1 MKFAAQFRNLSI
13 HIKLRLIIIFTV
25 SLALLL
31 ACGAVLTYDW
41 IAARSEMRSDLE
53 ALAEMIG
60 SNSTAALTFHDEQAA
75 EEVLSGL
82 QAKPHIVA
90 AFIYSAQGEPLAR
103 YQREPDAT
111 PAASAPGPDR
121 SRFEGGKL
129 IVFKHVI
136 LKGQTIGTVYL
147 ESDLEGLRA
156 RLERFV
162 GIVLTILLGTAGL
175 VLALSFRLQRVVSKP
190 IANLS
195 SVAKAIST
203 QKNYSVRA
211 IKEADDE
218 LGQLTDTFNAM
229 LSEIEDRDAELL
241 NHQNNLQEQVA
252 ARTSEL
258 AEARDRA
265 EAASR
270 AKSEFLANI
279 SHEIRTPMNGILGM
293 TELVLDTGLT
303 PEQRDNLE
311 LARLSAESLLSIIN
325 DILDVSKIEAGRLEL
340 ESIPFHLRE
349 SLGETMRT
357 LSFRAHEKELE
368 VIYEVQP
375 DVPEAVQGDPG
386 RIRQILVNLVGNSIK
401 FTESGEIYIGVE
413 QESGGPDT
421 ARLHFM
427 VRDTGIGIPVDQ
439 QDKIFEAFTQADG
452 STARKYGGTGL
463 GLTISRRLVEMMG
476 GRIWLEST
484 AGQGATFHFTIQIV
498 LQEKPFVPP
507 SPVQPA
513 LLRDLHALI
522 VDDNYTNRRVL
533 TGMLAHWGMKP
544 TAVDGGQAAL
554 QALRVAKSL
563 GRPFPLILLDGH
575 MPGMDGFALAE
586 LIHQDPELVG
596 ATIMM
601 LTSAGHTGDAV
612 RCRELGISA
621 YLVKP
626 IRPAELLAAISSVL
640 QKQPPQ
646 NAPPLITKHTL
657 REERHRLRVL
667 LAEDN
672 LVNQKLAQRL
682 LEKRGFEVTVVGDG
696 RAAVEAA
703 GTHAFDMVLMDIQM
717 PEMDGLEA
725 TVAIRQK
732 ESLTG
737 AHIPII
743 AMTAHALKSDEE
755 RCLSAGM
762 DGYVSKPIN
771 TADLFATIERIVNK
785 GDRQADD
792 ADQKLEGLIK

>member
-1 MKFAAQFRNLSI
+1 MKLAAHFRNLSI
-13 HIKLRLIIIFTV
+13 HIKLRLILMFTV
-25 SLALLL
+25 ILALLP
-31 ACGAVLTYDW
+31 ACGAVLTHDW
-41 IAARSEMRSDLE
+41 ISDRSEMRNDLE
-53 ALAEMIG
+53 TLADMIG
-60 SNSTAALTFHDEQAA
+60 SNSTAALTFHDQQAA

-82 QAKPHIVA
+82 RAKPHIIA
-90 AFIYSAQGEPLAR
+90 ASIYSAEGELLAR
-103 YQREPDAT
+103 YKGEPNAT
-111 PAASAPGPDR
+111 PAASATGPDR
-121 SRFEGGKL
+121 SSFEGGKL
-129 IVFKHVI
+129 IVFRHAV

-147 ESDLEGLRA
+147 ESDLEGWRA
-156 RLERFV
+156 RFGRLV
-162 GIVLTILLGTAGL
+162 GIVLTILLGTTGL
-175 VLALSFRLQRVVSKP
+175 ALALSFRLQRIVSKP
-190 IANLS
+190 LTNLS
-195 SVAKAIST
+195 NAARAVSS

-218 LGQLTDTFNAM
+218 LGHLTDTFNAM
-229 LSEIEDRDAELL
+229 LSEIEARDAEFL
-241 NHQNNLQEQVA
+241 NHQDNLQEQVA

-293 TELVLDTGLT
+293 TELVLDTDLT
-303 PEQRDNLE
+303 ADQRDNLE

-340 ESIPFHLRE
+340 ESIPFLLRE

-357 LSFRAHEKELE
+357 LSFRAHQRKLE

-386 RIRQILVNLVGNSIK
+386 RVRQILVNLVGNAIK
-401 FTESGEIYIGVE
+401 FTDSGEIYVGVE
-413 QESGGPDT
+413 QELAGPDT
-421 ARLHFM
+421 ARFHFT

-439 QDKIFEAFTQADG
+439 QDKIFDAFTQADG
-452 STARKYGGTGL
+452 STARKFGGTGL
-463 GLTISRRLVEMMG
+463 GLTISRRLVEIMG
-476 GRIWLEST
+476 GRIWLDSSP
-484 AGQGATFHFTIQIV
+484 GQGTTFHFTIQLGLQQEPV
-498 LQEKPFVPP
+498 LPP
-507 SPVQPA
+507 SPIQPE

-533 TGMLAHWGMKP
+533 TGMLTHWGMKP

-586 LIHQDPELVG
+586 VIHQDPELVG

-612 RCRELGISA
+612 RCRELVICA

-646 NAPPLITKHTL
+646 NAPLVTKHTL

-672 LVNQKLAQRL
+672 VVNQKLAQRL

-703 GTHAFDMVLMDIQM
+703 GTHAFDLVLMDIQM

-732 ESLTG
+732 EGLTG
-737 AHIPII
+737 AHLPII
-743 AMTAHALKSDEE
+743 AMTAHALKSDEV

-771 TADLFATIERIVNK
+771 TAALFATIERIINK
-785 GDRQADD
+785 SAREADD
-792 ADQKLEGLIK
+792 ADLNLEGLLT